1 MRDGKR
7 RCPFYFSAANC
18 HIKIFR
24 VLIVLGVLAIVPGIF
39 AAQSQW
45 VHFGSRDRLEY
56 KSLPSGDRIMDF
68 SYAGYGGGGVPIPG
82 VAVAGTVAPSGGV
95 DTANIQNAID
105 EVSRMPLTNGFRGAV
120 LLKPGIFYCTE
131 PLSIKSSGVVLRGY
145 GPGPAGT
152 TVKLTGSP
160 HLFLSIEGEP
170 PDESEKQIAITDK
183 YVPSGTTSFSVADAA
198 GLGAGDTIF
207 IHRPA
212 TPAWVQFM
220 GMNNLTR
227 NGRDE
232 HWVSGGTVTR
242 RTIKAISGNTL
253 TLDVPLTDSFDSQY
267 LNPPGAW
274 VEKADVS
281 GWIRQVGLENLR
293 IVSPP
298 QHIPITA
305 RSFRAIDLNNV
316 SDAWVRNVAVDDTI
330 NSIHTSA
337 NTLRITIEDF
347 SIRHSVATVGAALP
361 ADFGVDGTQ
370 TLLERCTSV
379 GNHLFYFV
387 TFTGAT
393 GPNVLLDCDF
403 RGNGSISP
411 HERWA
416 TGLLFD
422 NCRVNDGGINLMN
435 RGEMGSGHGWTSGWS
450 VAWNCVAKSFI
461 IQQPPGTVNWAI
473 GCTGKQDLA
482 PMPFGKGP
490 MLPQGIIDSNDRPVE
505 PKSLYLEQLR
515 ERLDK

>member
-1 MRDGKR
+1 
-7 RCPFYFSAANC
+7 
-18 HIKIFR
+18 
-24 VLIVLGVLAIVPGIF
+24 
-39 AAQSQW
+39 
-45 VHFGSRDRLEY
+45 
-56 KSLPSGDRIMDF
+56 
-68 SYAGYGGGGVPIPG
+68 
-82 VAVAGTVAPSGGV
+82 
-95 DTANIQNAID
+95 
-105 EVSRMPLTNGFRGAV
+105 
-120 LLKPGIFYCTE
+120 
-131 PLSIKSSGVVLRGY
+131 
-145 GPGPAGT
+145 
-152 TVKLTGSP
+152 
-160 HLFLSIEGEP
+160 
-170 PDESEKQIAITDK
+170 
-183 YVPSGTTSFSVADAA
+183 
-198 GLGAGDTIF
+198 
-207 IHRPA
+207 
-212 TPAWVQFM
+212 M

-242 RTIKAISGNTL
+242 RTIKAVSGNTI
-253 TLDVPLTDSFDSQY
+253 TLDVPLTDTLDSQY

-274 VEKADVS
+274 VEKADIS
-281 GWIRQVGLENLR
+281 GWIHQVGVENLR

-298 QHIPITA
+298 QPIPITA
-305 RSFRAIDLNNV
+305 RSFRAIDINNA
-316 SDAWVRNVAVDDTI
+316 SDAWARNVAADDTI

-337 NTLRITIEDF
+337 NTSRITIEDF

-370 TLLERCTSV
+370 TLLDRCTSI

-387 TFTGAT
+387 TFSGAT

-450 VAWNCVAKSFI
+450 VVWNCVAKSFI
-461 IQQPPGTVNWAI
+461 IQRPPGTVNWAI
-473 GCTGKQDLA
+473 GCIGKQDLA

-490 MLPQGIIDSNDRPVE
+490 MLPQGIIDSNERPVE

-515 ERLDK
+515 ERLNKRPENDVRGAIN

>member
-1 MRDGKR
+1 
-7 RCPFYFSAANC
+7 
-18 HIKIFR
+18 
-24 VLIVLGVLAIVPGIF
+24 
-39 AAQSQW
+39 
-45 VHFGSRDRLEY
+45 
-56 KSLPSGDRIMDF
+56 
-68 SYAGYGGGGVPIPG
+68 
-82 VAVAGTVAPSGGV
+82 
-95 DTANIQNAID
+95 
-105 EVSRMPLTNGFRGAV
+105 MPLTNGFRGAV
-120 LLKPGIFYCTE
+120 LLEQGIFYCSR

-145 GPGPAGT
+145 GPGPSGT
-152 TVKLTGSP
+152 TIRLTGSP
-160 HLFLSIEGEP
+160 HLFLIIEGEL
-170 PDESEKQIAITDK
+170 PDESQKRIGVTDK
-183 YVPSGTTSFSVADAA
+183 YVPSGAMSFNVDDASS
-198 GLGAGDTIF
+198 LHNGDTIF

-220 GMNNLTR
+220 GMSKLTR

-242 RTIKAISGNTL
+242 RTIKAISGNTI
-253 TLDVPLTDSFDSQY
+253 TFDVPLTDSLDSQY

-274 VEKADVS
+274 VEEADIS
-281 GWIRQVGLENLR
+281 GWIHQVGVEYLR

-298 QHIPITA
+298 QPVPITA
-305 RSFRAIDLNNV
+305 SSFKAIDINNA
-316 SDAWVRNVAVDDTI
+316 SDVWVRNMAADDTI

-337 NTLRITIEDF
+337 NTARITIEDF
-347 SIRHSVATVGAALP
+347 SIRHSVATMGAALP

-370 TLLERCTSV
+370 TLLDRCTSI

-387 TFTGAT
+387 TFSGAT

-422 NCRVNDGGINLMN
+422 NCRVRDGGINLMN

-450 VAWNCVAKSFI
+450 VVWNCVAKSFI
-461 IQQPPGTVNWAI
+461 IQRPPGTVNWAI
-473 GCTGKQDLA
+473 GCIGKQDFA

-490 MLPQGIIDSNDRPVE
+490 MLQQGIIDSNDRPVE
-505 PKSLYLEQLR
+505 PKSLYVEQLR
-515 ERLDK
+515 ERLNKRPENDVRGAVN